1 MSQLFVLLLLFD
13 KFGFE
18 VLGGD
23 SLDIFAL
30 LFDFNN
36 PQSLSFIILHVS
48 LLLQVEF
55 VQKLL
60 TLEACRNLFMVFR
73 FLSRASRCEDEFF
86 ALFDLCLLLLLLFP
100 LLLSQILIHL
110 QLFVQLRIF
119 LNLSDLVL
127 HFDLL
132 LMVLFLELSEFAY
145 PEDLSF
151 VAS

>member
-23 SLDIFAL
+23 PLDIFAL
-30 LFDFNN
+30 LIDFDN

-48 LLLQVEF
+48 LLLQIEF

-60 TLEACRNLFMVFR
+60 TLETCLNLFMVFR
-73 FLSRASRCEDEFF
+73 VLSGASRCEDEFF
-86 ALFDLCLLLLLLFP
+86 ALLDLCLLLLLLLS

-110 QLFVQLRIF
+110 
-119 LNLSDLVL
+119 
-127 HFDLL
+127 HL
-132 LMVLFLELSEFAY
+132 LM
-145 PEDLSF
+145 
-151 VAS
+151 